1 MDRMTSGIAHRR
13 FRTMGGALLGLATAF
28 ALSASVTLASP
39 PGNNGTVKIHDGAT
53 DTEPIIKNEP
63 QVCTFHLHFFFADP
77 TQSGTW
83 WIQSWPPTGDMTTV
97 LSGSYST
104 DSTGQDRQPPS
115 GVYTLDNGHY
125 KLFWTGDESN
135 LIKHKVFWVNCPPE
149 VEKPTPMPPGGGAAI
164 TPTPFNG
171 ATDPSSRSGGNT
183 TLALALLLSGGSAF
197 AFVLLRPFPRRIGR
211 D

>member
-1 MDRMTSGIAHRR
+1 MNPANSHAHARSLW
-13 FRTMGGALLGLATAF
+13 GVLLGLAAAF
-28 ALSASVTLASP
+28 ALSASVALAAP

-83 WIQSWPPTGDMTTV
+83 WIESWPPTGDKTV
-97 LSGSYST
+97 VLNGTYST
-104 DSTGQDRQPPS
+104 DPS
-115 GVYTLDNGHY
+115 GEDRWPASGSTSLDPGHY

-135 LIKHKVFWVNCPPE
+135 LIKHKVFWVVCEAGLPIEHQP
-149 VEKPTPMPPGGGAAI
+149 

-171 ATDPSSRSGGNT
+171 AADPSSTGGGDAGLT
-183 TLALALLLSGGSAF
+183 LALLLSGGSAA
-197 AFVLLRPFPRRIGR
+197 AFVLLRPHARPSARQ
-211 D
+211 

>member
-1 MDRMTSGIAHRR
+1 MWGVLI
-13 FRTMGGALLGLATAF
+13 GLATAF
-28 ALSASVTLASP
+28 ALSASVPLASP

-77 TQSGTW
+77 FQSGSW
-83 WIQSWPPTGDMTTV
+83 WIRSWPPTGDRSVV
-97 LSGSYST
+97 LSGSYNTDPTGEFRWPASGST
-104 DSTGQDRQPPS
+104 S
-115 GVYTLDNGHY
+115 LDPGHY
-125 KLFWTGDESN
+125 KLFWQGDESN

-149 VEKPTPMPPGGGAAI
+149 EVVPTPVPPGGGAAI

-171 ATDPSSRSGGNT
+171 SDDQSSRSGGNT
-183 TLALALLLSGGSAF
+183 TLALALLLGGGSAF
-197 AFVLLRPFPRRIGR
+197 AFVLLRPFPRSIRR